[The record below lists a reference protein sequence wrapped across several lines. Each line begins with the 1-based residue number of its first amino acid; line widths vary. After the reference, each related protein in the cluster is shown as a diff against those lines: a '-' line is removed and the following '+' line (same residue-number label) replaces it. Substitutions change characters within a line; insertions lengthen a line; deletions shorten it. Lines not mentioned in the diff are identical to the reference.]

1 MPYTRRNLLLGT
13 AMAQLAAAQPLRL
26 PKKIKVGFI
35 WLVGHTAEVVRPLPQ
50 LPDVEV
56 TAIFDP
62 SPQVRAQFVKRPP
75 FEKVRQY
82 TDYRE
87 MLAKEEFDIV
97 AVCNSNGERAEAVRA
112 CVEKKVHVIAEKPLA
127 IERDDFNR
135 TWKAIVASDRKFS
148 MLLPMRFDPE
158 YLALHRA
165 VENGD
170 VGEVAQIS
178 SQKSYQAGSRA
189 EWMRNRKT
197 YGGTIPWIGIHMV
210 DLMRWASGREFI
222 EAMSF
227 QGHIGFPD
235 IGAMENTTASVF
247 RLDNG
252 GVATLHMDY
261 LRPAPAGSHGDDRLR
276 LAGTKGIVEYQGAT
290 GVTLSTEKK
299 APHQLKDLPPA
310 RHLFVEFLES
320 IYHGKAEPVTMQE
333 ILRANEITLAAQ
345 EAAVERRVVP
355 A

>member
-1 MPYTRRNLLLGT
+1 MPFSRRNLLFGAAL
-13 AMAQLAAAQPLRL
+13 APLAAAQPLRL
-26 PKKIKVGFI
+26 PQKVKVGFI
-35 WLVGHTAEVVRPLPQ
+35 GLVGHTAEILRPLPD

-56 TAIFDP
+56 AAIFDP

-82 TDYRE
+82 ADYRE

-112 CVEKKVHVIAEKPLA
+112 CVERKVHVIAEKPLA
-127 IERDDFNR
+127 IEREDFNR
-135 TWKAIVASDRKFS
+135 TWKAILASDRKFT
-148 MLLPMRFDPE
+148 MLFPMRFEPE
-158 YLALHRA
+158 YLAVRRA
-165 VENGD
+165 FENGD
-170 VGEVAQIS
+170 IGEVAQIS
-178 SQKSYQAGSRA
+178 SQKSYQAGVRA
-189 EWMRNRKT
+189 EWLRNRKT

-210 DLMRWASGREFI
+210 DLMRWSSGREFI

-261 LRPAPAGSHGDDRLR
+261 LRPPPAGSHGDDRLR
-276 LAGTKGIVEYQGAT
+276 LAGTKGIVEYQAAT
-290 GVTLSTEKK
+290 GVTLTTEKK
-299 APHQLKDLPPA
+299 APHQVTDLPAA
-310 RHLFVEFLES
+310 RHLFIEFLEA
-320 IYHGKAEPVTMQE
+320 IYHRKADPIAMKE
-333 ILRANEITLAAQ
+333 IRRANEITLAAQ
-345 EAAVERRVVP
+345 EAAVERRVVS

>member
-1 MPYTRRNLLLGT
+1 MKSTRRAIILG
-13 AMAQLAAAQPLRL
+13 AAAAQAATAQTLRL
-26 PKKIKVGFI
+26 PKKVKVGVLG
-35 WLVGHTAEVVRPLPQ
+35 LVGHTAEVLRPLPN

-56 TAIFDP
+56 TAVYDP
-62 SPQVRAQFVKRPP
+62 AAALRAQFVKKAP
-75 FEKVRQY
+75 FEKVRLY
-82 TDYRE
+82 ADYRE

-112 CVEKKVHVIAEKPLA
+112 CLERKVHVMAEKPLA
-127 IERDDFNR
+127 IERADFDR
-135 TWKAIVASDRKFS
+135 TWKLILASGKKFT

-158 YLALHRA
+158 YLALRRA
-165 VENGD
+165 VDNGD
-170 VGEVAQIS
+170 IGEVAQIS
-178 SQKSYQAGSRA
+178 SQKSYQAGARA

-210 DLMRWASGREFI
+210 DLMRWSSGREFV

-235 IGAMENTTASVF
+235 IGDMENTTASVF

-261 LRPAPAGSHGDDRLR
+261 LRPSPAGSHGDDRLR
-276 LAGTKGIVEYQGAT
+276 LAGTKGIVEYQAAT
-290 GVTLSTEKK
+290 GVTMMTDKK
-299 APHQLKDLPPA
+299 APHKVESLPA
-310 RHLFVEFLES
+310 QRHLFVEFLEA
-320 IYHGKAEPVTMQE
+320 IYHGKPEPIAMKE

-345 EAAVERRVVP
+345 EAAVQRRAVK

>member
-1 MPYTRRNLLLGT
+1 MPYTRRTLLLGAAT
-13 AMAQLAAAQPLRL
+13 AQLLEAQPFRL
-26 PKKIKVGFI
+26 PRKVKVGFI
-35 WLVGHTAEVVRPLPQ
+35 GLVGHTAEVIRPLPQ

-62 SPQVRAQFVKRPP
+62 SPEVRANFVKRKT

-82 TDYRE
+82 TDFHQ
-87 MLAKEEFDIV
+87 MLEKEEFDIV

-112 CVEKKVHVIAEKPLA
+112 CVEKKVHIIAEKPLA
-127 IERDDFNR
+127 VERKDFDR
-135 TWKAIVASDRKFS
+135 TWKMILASDRKFT

-165 VENGD
+165 VANGD
-170 VGEVAQIS
+170 IGEVAQIS

-189 EWMRNRKT
+189 EWMRNHKT
-197 YGGTIPWIGIHMV
+197 YGGTIPWIGIHMI
-210 DLMRWASGREFI
+210 DLMRWSSGREFT

-235 IGAMENTTASVF
+235 IGDMENTTASVF

-261 LRPAPAGSHGDDRLR
+261 LRPGPAGSHGDDRLR
-276 LAGTKGIVEYQGAT
+276 LAGTKGIVEYQEAT
-290 GVTLSTEKK
+290 GVILMTGKK
-299 APHQLKDLPPA
+299 APHKVEDLPKK
-310 RHLFVEFLES
+310 RELFVEFLDS
-320 IYHGKAEPVTMQE
+320 IYHGKPEPIAMKE